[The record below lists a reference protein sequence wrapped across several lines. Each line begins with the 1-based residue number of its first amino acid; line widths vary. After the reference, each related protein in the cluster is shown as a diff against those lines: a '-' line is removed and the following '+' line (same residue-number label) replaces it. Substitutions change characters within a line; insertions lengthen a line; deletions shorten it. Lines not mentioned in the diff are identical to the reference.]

1 MASLNDMLEQLR
13 ASRARTLAHLSGI
26 ADAQMTTAIPR
37 RQTPADVRF
46 IFYRIVA
53 HEVEH
58 TIHLTKTLQ
67 ALGVQQTEAQLILR
81 DLQEARG
88 KLEGLIVGLADDDL
102 NRDPGDGQWPLRK
115 VLEHIIETEDSYTGR
130 ILEAFQEPAT
140 H

>member
-1 MASLNDMLEQLR
+1 MPTLNAMLEQLR
-13 ASRARTLAHLSGI
+13 ASRAKTVDHLAGI

-46 IFYRIVA
+46 MFYRIVA

-58 TIHLTKTLQ
+58 TVHLTKTLQ
-67 ALGVQQTEAQLILR
+67 ALGVHQTEAQIILR

-88 KLEGLIVGLADDDL
+88 KLEGLLAGLADADL
-102 NRDPGDGQWPLRK
+102 DRDPGDGQWPLRK
-115 VLEHIIETEDSYTGR
+115 VLEHIIETEDSYAGR